1 MTPPRSDLARN
12 TLGVLFIAG
21 LILVTLWVLRPFIG
35 PTIWAAT
42 IVVASWPLM
51 RRLQARLGGRR
62 WAAVLLMTLALL
74 ALFILPVTMGAITVV
89 QHVDQIVE
97 FAKRLSG
104 LRLSAPPDWLL
115 SLPLAGPKLG
125 QLWEQAVAA
134 GAEGLLDKL
143 RPYAGQV
150 TRWFVGQVGTVG
162 FLLVQSLL
170 VPLLAALMYAD
181 GESAVSALRQV
192 GRRLAGE
199 QGEAV
204 VVLAGQAIRGVALG
218 VGVTAMV
225 QSGLGGI
232 GLAISGVPYAGL
244 LTVVMFMLCL
254 AQLGPMPVLVPV
266 VIWMYWSGHGGWG
279 TFLLV
284 ITVVAGTIDNVV
296 RPILIRMGADLP
308 LLLIFS
314 GVVGG
319 LLAFGLVGIFIGPV
333 VLAVAYRLLQ
343 AWVTEQERPAAE

>member
-1 MTPPRSDLARN
+1 
-12 TLGVLFIAG
+12 
-21 LILVTLWVLRPFIG
+21 
-35 PTIWAAT
+35 
-42 IVVASWPLM
+42 
-51 RRLQARLGGRR
+51 
-62 WAAVLLMTLALL
+62 
-74 ALFILPVTMGAITVV
+74 
-89 QHVDQIVE
+89 
-97 FAKRLSG
+97 
-104 LRLSAPPDWLL
+104 
-115 SLPLAGPKLG
+115 
-125 QLWEQAVAA
+125 AVAA
-134 GAEGLLDKL
+134 GADGLIDKL

-170 VPLLAALMYAD
+170 VLLLAALMYAD
-181 GESAVSALRQV
+181 GEAAASALRQV

-204 VVLAGQAIRGVALG
+204 VTLAGQAIRAVALG

-232 GLAISGVPYAGL
+232 GLAVSGVPYAGL
-244 LTVVMFMLCL
+244 LTVLMFMLCL

-266 VIWMYWSGHGGWG
+266 VIWMYWSGHSGWG

-296 RPILIRMGADLP
+296 RPFLIRMGADLP
-308 LLLIFS
+308 LLLIFA

-343 AWVTEQERPAAE
+343 AWVSEQDPPAPG

>member
-1 MTPPRSDLARN
+1 MSPPRSELART

-21 LILVTLWVLRPFIG
+21 LILVTLWVLRPFISS
-35 PTIWAAT
+35 TIWAAT

-51 RRLQARLGGRR
+51 RRLQTRLGGRR

-74 ALFILPVTMGAITVV
+74 TLFILPVTMGVVTVV
-89 QHVDQIVE
+89 QHVDDITDLARRV
-97 FAKRLSG
+97 SD
-104 LRLSAPPDWLL
+104 LRMSTPPDWLL
-115 SLPLAGPKLG
+115 SLPLIGPKLG
-125 QLWEQAVAA
+125 DLWAQAVAA
-134 GAEGLLDKL
+134 GADGVIDKL

-150 TRWFVGQVGTVG
+150 TRWFVSQVGTVG

-170 VPLLAALMYAD
+170 VLVLAALMYAD
-181 GESAVSALRQV
+181 GESAASALRQV

-204 VVLAGQAIRGVALG
+204 VALAGQAIRAVALG

-225 QSGLGGI
+225 QSGLGGL
-232 GLAISGVPYAGL
+232 GLAIAGVPYAAL

-266 VIWMYWSGHGGWG
+266 VIWTYWSGHSGWG

-296 RPILIRMGADLP
+296 RPVLIRMGADLP

-343 AWVTEQERPAAE
+343 AWVAEQEPPAPD

>member
-1 MTPPRSDLARN
+1 MSPPRSELARS
-12 TLGVLFIAG
+12 TLGVLFIAS
-21 LILVTLWVLRPFIG
+21 LILATLWVLRPFIG

-42 IVVASWPLM
+42 IVVATWPLM
-51 RRLQARLGGRR
+51 RALQARLGRRR
-62 WAAVLLMTLALL
+62 WLAVVLMTLALL
-74 ALFILPVTMGAITVV
+74 ALFILPVTMGVVTVV
-89 QHVDQIVE
+89 QHVDEIVD
-97 FAKRLSG
+97 FAKRVSD
-104 LRLSAPPDWLL
+104 LRMRAPPDWML
-115 SLPLAGPKLG
+115 SLPLIGPKLG

-134 GAEGLLDKL
+134 GAEGLIDKL

-162 FLLVQSLL
+162 FLLLQSLL
-170 VPLLAALMYAD
+170 VLLLSALMYAD
-181 GESAVSALRQV
+181 GESAASALRQV
-192 GRRLAGE
+192 GRRLAGP

-204 VVLAGQAIRGVALG
+204 VELAGQAIRAVALG

-225 QSGLGGI
+225 QSGLGGL
-232 GLAISGVPYAGL
+232 GLAIAGVPYAAL
-244 LTVVMFMLCL
+244 LTVLMFMLCL
-254 AQLGPMPVLVPV
+254 AQLGPTLVLAPV
-266 VIWMYWSGHGGWG
+266 VIWLYWSGQAGWG

-343 AWVTEQERPAAE
+343 AWVSEQEPSVPD